1 MDTDWL
7 VMGLILGG
15 KVGDSDGVPDT
26 FADCVSTH

>member
-15 KVGDSDGVPDT
+15 KGADSDGVPDA